1 MRSRTG
7 AKGSMDRR
15 DADQKA
21 EKPEQAGKVGGGTAE
36 GTGAAWQAVP
46 APGENAG
53 EGAPVTMEEV
63 LRRENLMAAYKRV
76 VSNGGAGG
84 IDGRNVDALADQ
96 IREDWPRIREQ
107 LLRGSYEPSPVRKVE
122 IPKPGGGV
130 RTLGIP
136 TVMDRMIQQALN
148 QALTPVFDPTFSEDS
163 YGFRPGRST
172 HQAVLRAKEH
182 IEAGYR
188 WVVDLDLEKFFDR
201 VQHDVLM
208 SRVARR
214 VKDKRILHLI
224 GCYLRAGMMEDGL
237 MSPRTEGTP
246 QGGPLS
252 PLLSNI
258 LLDEL
263 DKELE
268 RRGHRFVRYADDFQV
283 FVKSKAAGERVMTS
297 LEGFLTKRLRLKVNR
312 EKSAVGRPWGR
323 KFLGY
328 RTTTNR
334 KPKLKPD
341 PKSVQRM
348 KLKLKELFRRGRG
361 WSLARTIREL
371 NPILR
376 GWGHYYRLADVEG
389 VFEELDQWVRRR
401 LRLLL
406 WRQWKRPRTRA
417 KELQKRG
424 LDRSR
429 AKRAAYNSFGPWW
442 NAGASHMNQAV
453 PISTLAQMGLVSLLH
468 QHRRLKCTS

>member
-1 MRSRTG
+1 
-7 AKGSMDRR
+7 MDRG
-15 DADQKA
+15 DAGKKA
-21 EKPEQAGKVGGGTAE
+21 ERPERAGRVGGGTAE
-36 GTGAAWQAVP
+36 GTGAGARQA
-46 APGENAG
+46 AGASGEKAG
-53 EGAPVTMEEV
+53 DGASGLMEEV
-63 LRRENLMAAYKRV
+63 LRRENLTAAYERV
-76 VSNGGAGG
+76 IRNGGAGG
-84 IDGRNVDALADQ
+84 VDGRTVDDLKEQ
-96 IREDWPRIREQ
+96 LRTDWPLIREQ
-107 LLRGSYEPSPVRKVE
+107 LLSETYKPSPVRKVE

-136 TVMDRMIQQALN
+136 TVMDRMIQQALS
-148 QALTPVFDPTFSEDS
+148 QALTPIFDPTFSADS

-172 HQAVLRAKEH
+172 HQAVERAKEH
-182 IEAGYR
+182 VEAGYR
-188 WVVDLDLEKFFDR
+188 WVVDLDLKAFFDA
-201 VQHDVLM
+201 VNHDVLM
-208 SRVARR
+208 ARVKRR
-214 VKDKRILHLI
+214 VKDKRVLRLI
-224 GCYLRAGMMEDGL
+224 GNYLRAGMMEGGL

-258 LLDEL
+258 LLDGL

-268 RRGHRFVRYADDFQV
+268 RRGHRFARYADDFQV

-297 LEGFLTKRLRLKVNR
+297 LENFLKKRLRLKVNR
-312 EKSAVGRPWGR
+312 EKSAVGRPWKR

-341 PKSVQRM
+341 PKSVKRLKQ
-348 KLKLKELFRRGRG
+348 KLKELFRRGRG
-361 WSLARTIREL
+361 WSPTRTIREL

-376 GWGHYYRLADVEG
+376 GWGHYYRLADVKG

-406 WRQWKRPRTRA
+406 WRQWKRPRIRA

-424 LDRSR
+424 LDQDR
-429 AKRAAYNSFGPWW
+429 AHISAYNGRGPWRS
-442 NAGASHMNQAV
+442 AGSSHMNQAV
-453 PISTLAQMGLVSLLH
+453 PTSTLHEMGLVSLLQ

>member
-1 MRSRTG
+1 
-7 AKGSMDRR
+7 MDR
-15 DADQKA
+15 ADTDKKA
-21 EKPEQAGKVGGGTAE
+21 ERLERAGRVGGGTAE
-36 GTGAAWQAVP
+36 GTGAGACQMTGAS
-46 APGENAG
+46 GEKARD
-53 EGAPVTMEEV
+53 GALLLMEEV
-63 LRRENLMAAYKRV
+63 LRDENLTAAYERV
-76 VSNGGAGG
+76 VGNGGSGG
-84 IDGRNVDALADQ
+84 VDGRSVDDLKKHL
-96 IREDWPRIREQ
+96 RTDWPRIREQ
-107 LLRGSYEPSPVRKVE
+107 LLSGTYKPSPVRKVE
-122 IPKPGGGV
+122 IPKPGGGK

-136 TVMDRMIQQALN
+136 TVMDRMIQQALS
-148 QALTPVFDPTFSEDS
+148 QALTPIFDPTFSEDS

-172 HQAVLRAKEH
+172 HQAVLRAKGY

-188 WVVDLDLEKFFDR
+188 WVVDLDLEAFFDH
-201 VQHDVLM
+201 VNHDVLIA
-208 SRVARR
+208 RVKRR
-214 VKDKRILHLI
+214 VKDKRVLRLI
-224 GCYLRAGMMEDGL
+224 GRYLRAGTMEGGL

-258 LLDEL
+258 LLDDL

-283 FVKSKAAGERVMTS
+283 YVKSEAAGERVMAS
-297 LEGFLTKRLRLKVNR
+297 LEGFLKKRLRLKVNR
-312 EKSAVGRPWGR
+312 KKSAVGRPWKR

-328 RTTTNR
+328 RTTTDR

-341 PKSVQRM
+341 PKSVKRI

-361 WSLARTIREL
+361 WNLARTIREL
-371 NPILR
+371 NPVVR
-376 GWGHYYRLADVEG
+376 GWGYYYRLSDVKG
-389 VFEELDQWVRRR
+389 VFEDLDQWVRRR

-424 LDRSR
+424 LDQDR
-429 AKRAAYNSFGPWW
+429 AKISAYNGRGPWW

-453 PISTLAQMGLVSLLH
+453 PISTLNQMGLVSLL
-468 QHRRLKCTS
+468 QLHRSLACTS